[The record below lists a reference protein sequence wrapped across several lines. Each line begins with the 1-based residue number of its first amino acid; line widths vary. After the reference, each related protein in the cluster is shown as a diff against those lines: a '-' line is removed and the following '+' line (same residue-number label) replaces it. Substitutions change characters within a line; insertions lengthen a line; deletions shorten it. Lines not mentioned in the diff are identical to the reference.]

1 MKKKN
6 SWSILTSRSVG
17 EKVLY
22 AFVFA
27 AFVIYSFTLVFPV
40 LWMIM
45 ASFKGS
51 MEYLMDLGST
61 KAFSLP
67 DKWLFSNYREAF
79 SMLNTEKASFF
90 GMIFNSLWYTALVTA
105 LGVLVPAVTG
115 YVMSK
120 YEFKGKNVIFTV
132 AITSMVIPIVGNT
145 ASYMQVIAFFGV
157 YDSPVYAIITSLGG
171 FGGSFLV
178 YYGFFKAVSSAYME
192 AAKID
197 GANPFVIF
205 FKVMLPQGVPIMLT
219 YAITGAIGN
228 WNEYNTMI
236 LYLPSFPTLASGL
249 FEYQDN
255 AVRAINYPVYYAGL
269 LISMIPTIA
278 LFAAFSEKI
287 MTSLSIGGLK
297 G

>member
-1 MKKKN
+1 MRKRNKEWN
-6 SWSILTSRSVG
+6 ILYARSSG
-17 EKVLY
+17 EKVLFTVVFII
-22 AFVFA
+22 FVL
-27 AFVIYSFTLVFPV
+27 YSFTLIFPV

-45 ASFKGS
+45 SSFKGS
-51 MEYLMDLGST
+51 LEYSGGNAFDL
-61 KAFSLP
+61 P
-67 DKWLFSNYREAF
+67 QKWLFENYPKAF
-79 SMLNTEKASFF
+79 EMLNVGQTNFF
-90 GMIFNSLWYTALVTA
+90 GMIFNSLWYTGIVTG
-105 LGVLVPAVTG
+105 LGVFVPAVTG

-120 YEFKGKNVIFTV
+120 YEFKAKPFIFAV
-132 AITSMVIPIVGNT
+132 AIGSMVIPIVGNT
-145 ASYMQVIAFFGV
+145 ASYMQVIAFFGIN
-157 YDSPVYAIITSLGG
+157 DNPLYAVVTSLGG

-178 YYGFFKAVSSAYME
+178 YYGFFKAVSTAYME

-197 GANPFVIF
+197 GANPFIIF

-249 FEYQDN
+249 FEYQSN
-255 AVRAINYPVYYAGL
+255 AVRSVNYPVYYAGL
-269 LISMIPTIA
+269 LISMIPTVA

-287 MTSLSIGGLK
+287 MTSISIGGLK